1 MPSRRQF
8 LKVGIAGALAL
19 GAVRVAYGPFNGRDV
34 PLPDGYPFLFLSPT
48 DRAILTAIAPVIL
61 DGGLPSH
68 AVEDV
73 VRGVDVAIAGLPPQ
87 VQGEVA
93 QLFALLGLPVTRRLV
108 AGVWSNW
115 QEARPED
122 VAAFLQRWRF
132 SSIAM
137 LRSAYQALH
146 RLVAAAWY
154 GNPESW
160 QAIGYPGPP
169 PLATPRPV
177 P

>member
-1 MPSRRQF
+1 MPTRRQF
-8 LKVGIAGALAL
+8 LKVGVAGALAL
-19 GAVRVAYGPFNGRDV
+19 GAVRVAYGPFSGRDV
-34 PLPDGYPFLFLSPT
+34 PPPDDYPFIFLTPT
-48 DRAILTAIAPVIL
+48 DRAIITAVAPVIL
-61 DGGLPSH
+61 DGALAAH
-68 AVEDV
+68 AVEQV

-87 VQGEVA
+87 VQDEVA
-93 QLFALLGLPVTRRLV
+93 QLFALLGFPVTRRLA

-115 QEARPED
+115 QEARPQD

-146 RLVAAAWY
+146 RLVAASWY
-154 GNPESW
+154 GNPASW
-160 QAIGYPGPP
+160 QSIGYPGPP
-169 PLATPRPV
+169 ALAGLRPV